1 MAAHYVVFPSTRIGT
16 SNRNSNDAQ
25 LPLLVYT
32 LLSDSTVTRFYTPTG
47 ATIMTELIICAL
59 IVILNGAVS
68 LYRLLNEDE
77 AAAQSAEHEY
87 WWWMMPM

>member
-1 MAAHYVVFPSTRIGT
+1 MAAHYVVFSRTRIGK

-25 LPLLVYT
+25 APLILYT
-32 LLSDSTVTRFYTPTG
+32 LLSEITGTRFYTPTG
-47 ATIMTELIICAL
+47 ATIMTELIIYAL
-59 IVILNGAVS
+59 IVILAGAVS

-77 AAAQSAEHEY
+77 AAVQSAEYEY

>member
-1 MAAHYVVFPSTRIGT
+1 MTAHYVVFPRTRIGRN
-16 SNRNSNDAQ
+16 NRNSHDAQ

-32 LLSDSTVTRFYTPTG
+32 LLSEITGTRFYTPTG

-59 IVILNGAVS
+59 IVILAGAVS
-68 LYRLLNEDE
+68 FYRLLNEDE
-77 AAAQSAEHEY
+77 ATAQSAEYAY